1 MGRVGLDGSGDVQR
15 GLGVG
20 VGQLLLTRGAEQHHF
35 MEEKM
40 LGLVGGTGERAE
52 IRGAADLD

>member
-20 VGQLLLTRGAEQHHF
+20 TGQLLLARGAE
-35 MEEKM
+35 
-40 LGLVGGTGERAE
+40 
-52 IRGAADLD
+52 